1 MNIWLLTVI
10 ALVAVAW
17 AAALIYFDIRQRR
30 LPDALTLPAGAV
42 MLTWTIL
49 SMDFSGLWGFAWP
62 LLYFVLA
69 LLSKGNGIGG
79 GDIKLALPLGI
90 AIALVSG
97 AGYILVAMVITA
109 LIALVWGIPLRLRN
123 RKNPQKFADPPNG
136 PAMLLATAMV
146 IFTPL

>member
-10 ALVAVAW
+10 AVVVAAW
-17 AAALIYFDIRQRR
+17 TVALIYFDIRQRR
-30 LPDALTLPAGAV
+30 LPDTLTLPAGAA
-42 MLTWTIL
+42 MLAWTIIT
-49 SMDFSGLWGFAWP
+49 MDFSGLWGLAWP
-62 LLYFVLA
+62 LLYLLLA

-109 LIALVWGIPLRLRN
+109 LIALLWGIPLRLRH